1 MKPNLFLSLCPC
13 DWIEN
18 PEKVQLQSLQIQQFR
33 NLEAIQVDTS
43 AQFVVFHGDNGQG
56 KTNLV
61 EAVCALATLRSFRT
75 HRVADQIRWGQDQAV
90 ISGTIR
96 DEGHKRKLRLVL
108 NKNGRKSTIDG
119 KSPSNLANYFES
131 IRAVVFA
138 PQHVELVRGAPQQR
152 RDFLDRGCF
161 TLQPRYLESF
171 RIFRRLLAQRSA
183 LLRGGRFDLAQME
196 VLEDQLACAG
206 ARISI
211 KRQSLIEG
219 LVEPFVSIHS
229 RLTGQ
234 STVGIRYRSCLGEG
248 NESDRAEQFRQ
259 LMHTRREDEILRGSC
274 LVGPQR
280 DDLLVSLQ
288 EKNARAFASQGQSRA
303 LVIALKLAELDLAQK
318 RGARPLF
325 LLDDLS
331 SELDAHRRARLV
343 EILHEKALQ
352 VFVSTT
358 NLSILEKRVEN
369 MLQYQVVEGQIVK
382 A

>member
-1 MKPNLFLSLCPC
+1 M
-13 DWIEN
+13 
-18 PEKVQLQSLQIQQFR
+18 QLQSLTIRQFR
-33 NLEAIQVDTS
+33 NLEEIQVDTA

-75 HRVADQIRWGQDQAV
+75 HRVADQIRWGQEQAF
-90 ISGTIR
+90 ISGKIR
-96 DEGHKRKLRLVL
+96 DEGHTRELKLIL
-108 NKNGRKSTIDG
+108 NKKGRKSTIDG

-161 TLQPRYLESF
+161 TLQPLYLESF
-171 RIFRRLLAQRSA
+171 RTFKRLLAQRSA
-183 LLRGGRFDLAQME
+183 LLRSGQFDRAQME
-196 VLEDQLACAG
+196 VLENQLAQAG

-211 KRQSLIEG
+211 RRQSLVEG
-219 LVEPFVSIHS
+219 LVEPFVSIHE

-234 STVGIRYRSCLGEG
+234 STVGIRYRSCLGDSD
-248 NESDRAEQFRQ
+248 ESSRAENFRQ
-259 LMHTRREDEILRGSC
+259 LMHARRNEEVSRGLC

-288 EKNARAFASQGQSRA
+288 DRNARAFASQGQSRA
-303 LVIALKLAELDLAQK
+303 LVIALKLAELELAQK

-331 SELDAHRRARLV
+331 SELDAHRRGRLV

-352 VFVSTT
+352 VFISTT
-358 NLSILEKRVEN
+358 NLSILEKSVKN
-369 MLQYQVVEGQIVK
+369 MLQYKVVEGQISK
-382 A
+382 G